1 MVGKISWKAT
11 IKDKITSEI
20 EGEAMTRDVQIITE
34 KNHYQQKIETATILS
49 PIIRK
54 IKTFSENFSVQ
65 KFKNL

>member
-1 MVGKISWKAT
+1 MVGKISWTAT

-20 EGEAMTRDVQIITE
+20 EGEVMRRDVQIITE

-54 IKTFSENFSVQ
+54 IKTFSENFSMQ

>member
-1 MVGKISWKAT
+1 
-11 IKDKITSEI
+11 
-20 EGEAMTRDVQIITE
+20 MTRDVQIITE

-54 IKTFSENFSVQ
+54 IKTFSENFSMQ

>member
-1 MVGKISWKAT
+1 MVGKISWAAT

-20 EGEAMTRDVQIITE
+20 EGEVMRRDVQIITE

-54 IKTFSENFSVQ
+54 IETFSENFSMQ
-65 KFKNL
+65 KLKSL